1 MVVVDAEFNSIFIAR
16 NRCVTDI
23 MLFIIFFICISVSGT
38 TCINAKGVCLFLQL
52 RHSETD

>member
-23 MLFIIFFICISVSGT
+23 MLFYYLFYLYI
-38 TCINAKGVCLFLQL
+38 GVGN
-52 RHSETD
+52 DVY